1 MTRFVAKG
9 SIIPMRHA
17 KRTSQAKAII
27 REFVEASEKR
37 SPTMKT
43 RGWNQV
49 GDDIQDSATV
59 TDEAAHAIPSE
70 EVAGV
75 VYDAFNQSGNSTAAQ
90 NSVGLLEV

>member
-1 MTRFVAKG
+1 
-9 SIIPMRHA
+9 MRHA

-43 RGWNQV
+43 RGRNQV
-49 GDDIQDSATV
+49 GDALQDSATG
-59 TDEAAHAIPSE
+59 AAHAIPSE

>member
-1 MTRFVAKG
+1 MTRSVAKG
-9 SIIPMRHA
+9 PSIPMRHA

-27 REFVEASEKR
+27 REFIEASEKR

-43 RGWNQV
+43 RGRNQV
-49 GDDIQDSATV
+49 EDDIQDSATV

-75 VYDAFNQSGNSTAAQ
+75 VYDQSGNSTAAQ